1 MALRPSRASD
11 VARLIDDLVTGD
23 AVHRESAGAR
33 LAVIGTRAV
42 ERLLEV
48 AGDTATPIEVRTA
61 ALRTLGAIGDIRAVP
76 LATSI
81 LDRGPADM
89 ALEAID
95 ILGSVVERK
104 EPQATAA
111 FERLAEIAL
120 SPRAQTEHR
129 LAAIA
134 TFERLPPRLVA
145 PIRQMLESDPALQVS
160 DRVRRERAGAR
171 APLATLISRELPTD
185 PAIVAAV
192 VREEGAEAELSTL
205 RAAVDQV
212 RQREQAAKGTLAG
225 EWRIVRAALHQ
236 VLASRGSRIA
246 LYDLRETFERA
257 KTVLPV
263 GFYGAAA
270 AVGDASIVESL
281 AAAWAHAAE
290 SDDRQWRGH
299 IADAF
304 GAIVA
309 REGLTRRHETMKKI
323 LQRWPAAGVLVAK
336 AAKAPRAGKTSRP
349 ARTRR

>member
-23 AVHRESAGAR
+23 AVRRESAGAR

-42 ERLLEV
+42 ERLLAV
-48 AGDTATPIEVRTA
+48 AEDGARPIEVRTA

-76 LATSI
+76 LATAI
-81 LDRGPADM
+81 LDRGPADL
-89 ALEAID
+89 APEAID
-95 ILGSVVERK
+95 VLGSVVNRK

-120 SPRAQTEHR
+120 SPRASTEHR

-134 TFERLPPRLVA
+134 TFDGLPPQLVA
-145 PIRQMLESDPALQVS
+145 PIRRMLESDPTLQVS
-160 DRVRRERAGAR
+160 DRAQRDRSGAR
-171 APLATLISRELPTD
+171 APLATLIKNGLPVD
-185 PAIVAAV
+185 PAVVAAV
-192 VREEGAEAELSTL
+192 VREEGGEAQVSTL
-205 RAAVDQV
+205 RAAVDEV
-212 RQREQAAKGTLAG
+212 RQREHAAKGAAAA

-236 VLASRGSRIA
+236 ALASRGSRIA

-257 KTVLPV
+257 KEVLPV

-270 AVGDASIVESL
+270 AVGDTSILESL
-281 AAAWAHAAE
+281 AATWSHAAA
-290 SDDRQWRGH
+290 STDRQWRAH

-304 GAIVA
+304 GAIVG
-309 REGLTRRHETMKKI
+309 REHLTRRHQTMKKI

-336 AAKAPRAGKTSRP
+336 AR
-349 ARTRR
+349 